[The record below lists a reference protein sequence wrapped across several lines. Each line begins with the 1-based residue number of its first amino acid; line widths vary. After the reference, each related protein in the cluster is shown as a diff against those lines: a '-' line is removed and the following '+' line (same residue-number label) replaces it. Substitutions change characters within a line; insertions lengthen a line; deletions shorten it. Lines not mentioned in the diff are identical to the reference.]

1 MDFETGSFDE
11 KRDVKENGAVNRP
24 VQRRSPSNIDRIQ
37 GARPKDYRTP
47 PYIRTQTW
55 LNTSMAKHNMLEKTS
70 VVRPNSYQEIS
81 KTGSYHESDR
91 SVNYNEH
98 KAKER
103 TLKPNRKNQ
112 RSLFW
117 AKTGLNKRFI
127 ENLVYEN
134 PDRIGKKFTER
145 REDFIKLMRH
155 CSRDGHVINI
165 LFRLFTRICSTNS
178 YYIIT
183 LNTALHESQF
193 VENTVVP
200 YLLSLI
206 GEACNN
212 INTVKFALRL
222 ITSMADNSINSFV
235 SFYGVFTVLAELV
248 EEIRA
253 SDDCSHVIGDEFD
266 DFEHIRSR
274 VLAIRRA
281 CEKNKRSKEDEYRPP
296 DDFRSANVV
305 PTADDLLTTKT
316 PFLRQNKAYGS
327 FIDLEHYLDVQFR
340 LLREDYVAPLRESI
354 QEYKGNVQ
362 EILKGNKRIR
372 DIRVYYGVRIS
383 GTTVNSD
390 GLGQVLTFDTSTTQ
404 RIRWEHSKSLI
415 YGSLLCLS
423 YDQFE
428 TIWFAV
434 VTNRE
439 TKDLELGIVEVQFLS
454 GRKNLYEIADKEF
467 VMAESNTYFEAYKH
481 NLMALQNIKVLP
493 FSKYIIKC
501 QEDVDPP
508 VYLTIEEDT
517 VYDLNLLAVE
527 NVIFKVFSTGDI
539 EMKTNAENM
548 LEKITKIL
556 DEKTKNPKIKRNRS
570 LSRVKVLSE
579 TKWPEASSIGLD
591 DSQYRAVKNALTH
604 EFSITQGPPGT
615 GKTYVGLKIAK
626 ALLANKTIWSTS
638 EERQPMLIVCY
649 TNHALDQFL
658 CGIHDFFSGDIVRV
672 GGRSSSE
679 EMQKHGIKT
688 MYRHISDD
696 ILEDASVLGK
706 IKDKT
711 RERIDQIKTELRMAD
726 YKVLNASH
734 LKKYI
739 GKFYLPLIYGFS
751 VKVFH
756 INRMQGRRKNP
767 FEPEHFDVV
776 REWLGC
782 GRLLKPFNLKVQF
795 QTPDSRFSYN
805 IYDDQN
811 GEKVVS
817 NSTRTS
823 DKYNARFFYEHV
835 GCVSKD
841 DLANRLK
848 TVKDGKTKAN
858 KIEKG
863 KGMKNG
869 EEILYFDEILPLND
883 KQLNNIQAV
892 WYLSALQRWKLY
904 KRWIEEFKSDLVDR
918 CREYE
923 EDYEMVC
930 NQIKENNKA
939 KESQALMQAD
949 IVGMT
954 TTGAAKHFHVL
965 QNVKPKIVIVEE
977 AAEVLEAHI
986 VTSLSEKC
994 EHLILIGDHKQLKPS
1009 PAVYKLAKKFNLD
1022 ISLFER
1028 MINNKVRCEC
1038 LEHQH
1043 RMRPEISKIIRLF
1056 YPTLKDDESVHNRPD
1071 IKGIASNVYFISHTC
1086 PEANDEDNT
1095 SHSNEHEAHFL
1106 VALCRYLLKQEY
1118 KPSQITVLTTY
1129 SAQMFLLRRLMPK
1142 DSEFHG
1148 VNVTVVDNYQGEE
1161 NDIILLSLV
1170 RSNPDEKIGFLN
1182 IENRI
1187 NVALS
1192 RARNGLFVLGN
1203 FEIMSK
1209 VSDMWTQIMDLLK
1222 EENQTGSSLPLY
1234 CRNHPAVKLFAS
1246 NADDFQKA
1254 PEGGCILNCDARLD
1268 CGHMCRLKCHVYDT
1282 NHTDYM
1288 CPAPCNKSCVNDH
1301 PCVDKCYEKCSDC
1314 RVFMPKT
1321 IPKCGHIQQV
1331 PCCKDPAEW
1340 ACQVPCDEVFSCS
1353 HRCQAKCGES
1363 DHKCHKIISIAL
1375 ETCKHT
1381 MKIQCYKRSA
1391 PLLCEMP
1398 CEYILPCQHKCIEQC
1413 HQPHTD
1419 ECCEEVV
1426 KVLKCGHSAESLCHL
1441 KPEDIQCTFPC
1452 EEKLPC
1458 GHQCKSKCGEPHTQ
1472 FCEEPIEKKLKC
1484 GHSLILFCSE
1494 NERKI
1499 KCPHK
1504 CSVKLEC
1511 GHMCENMCSEPH
1523 TTQCSVLISYKC
1535 NYGHRTKKKC
1545 YELRGQD
1552 LPECTMPC
1560 HKKLACGHKCR
1571 GNCHRCENGTFH
1583 QPCSFCGL
1591 PEGRRHCNASGRKF
1605 PCIAPCQNRC
1615 SHRSCRK
1622 LCFEPCADDRSA
1634 EWPCREK
1641 CDWECEHKSCSKLC
1655 FEQCD
1660 RSLCE
1665 ESCKKNVNRA
1675 SVIRRPCQGFC
1686 GETCGLEMPSALG
1699 LRGRPSA
1706 LGPRGYRIR
1715 EPYSTSHRKGFL
1727 KSCGH
1732 ALDISHLEELHLHD
1746 TSSCGPVC
1754 PRCSEPI
1761 LMDEKMF
1768 GNTAKQIHAKKE
1780 RKKTQSIFIDC
1791 HREIQD
1797 YFTRLNL
1804 KLHEMISSNK
1814 SKQVFEKLVEKRKKS
1829 FDGFLHFQKQG
1840 FQDLRKELRRLEEM
1854 AGDILENT
1862 SNNR

>member
-1 MDFETGSFDE
+1 MNFEKGRFEDE
-11 KRDVKENGAVNRP
+11 RDDKDNGAVNRP
-24 VQRRSPSNIDRIQ
+24 VQRRPSPNIDHIQ
-37 GARPKDYRTP
+37 DACPKDYRTP
-47 PYIRTQTW
+47 PYI
-55 LNTSMAKHNMLEKTS
+55 
-70 VVRPNSYQEIS
+70 S
-81 KTGSYHESDR
+81 KTGGCHENDR
-91 SVNYNEH
+91 SVIHKEH
-98 KAKER
+98 EAKR
-103 TLKPNRKNQ
+103 TVEPNRKIQ
-112 RSLFW
+112 RNHLW
-117 AKTGLNKRFI
+117 AKTGLNKRFL
-127 ENLVYEN
+127 ENLVYES
-134 PDRIGKKFTER
+134 PDRIGKKFTDR

-178 YYIIT
+178 YYTIT

-193 VENTVVP
+193 IENTVVP

-212 INTVKFALRL
+212 IDTVKFALRL
-222 ITSMADNSINSFV
+222 ITSMADSSINSVV
-235 SFYGVFTVLAELV
+235 SFYGVFTVLSELV
-248 EEIRA
+248 EEIRT
-253 SDDCSHVIGDEFD
+253 SDDCSHVISDELD

-274 VLAIRRA
+274 VLALRRA

-296 DDFRSANVV
+296 DDFRFANVV

-316 PFLRQNKAYGS
+316 PFLRKNKAYGS

-340 LLREDYVAPLRESI
+340 LLREDYVDPLRESI
-354 QEYKGNVQ
+354 QEYKRNVQ
-362 EILKGNKRIR
+362 EILRGNKRIR
-372 DIRVYYGVRIS
+372 DIRVYYGVKIS

-404 RIRWEHSKSLI
+404 RVRWEHSKRLI

-439 TKDLELGIVEVQFLS
+439 TENLKLGIVEVQFLS
-454 GRKNLYEIADKEF
+454 DRQNLYEIAGKEF

-481 NLMALQNIKVLP
+481 NLIALQNIKVLP
-493 FSKYIIKC
+493 FSKYIVKC
-501 QEDVDPP
+501 QEAVDPP
-508 VYLTIEEDT
+508 VYLTTEEDT

-527 NVIFKVFSTGDI
+527 NTKFKVSSTGDI
-539 EMKTNAENM
+539 EIDKSVENM
-548 LEKITKIL
+548 PEKTTRTL
-556 DEKTKNPKIKRNRS
+556 DEKTNSPEIRRNPI

-579 TKWPEASSIGLD
+579 TKWPEASSIMLD

-626 ALLANKTIWSTS
+626 ALLANKTVWSTS
-638 EERQPMLIVCY
+638 EERHPMLIVCY

-658 CGIHDFFSGDIVRV
+658 CGIHDFFNGNIVRV
-672 GGRSSSE
+672 GGRSSNE
-679 EMQKHGIKT
+679 EMRKHGIST

-696 ILEDASVLGK
+696 ILEDASVLGS
-706 IKDKT
+706 IKDNT
-711 RERIDQIKTELRMAD
+711 RKRIDEIKAELSMAD
-726 YKVLNASH
+726 YRVLNASQ
-734 LKKYI
+734 LKKYM
-739 GKFYLPLIYGFS
+739 GKFYLSLIRGFG
-751 VKVFH
+751 VRVFH
-756 INRMQGRRKNP
+756 INRMQGIRKLPLNP
-767 FEPEHFDVV
+767 SHFDVV
-776 REWLGC
+776 REWLGY
-782 GRLLKPFNLKVQF
+782 GGLLRPLNPKVYF
-795 QTPDSRFSYN
+795 QEQDNRFSSHRS
-805 IYDDQN
+805 DDLN
-811 GEKVVS
+811 SEKVVS
-817 NSTRTS
+817 DSMRTS
-823 DKYNARFFYEHV
+823 NKDNARFFYEHV
-835 GCVSKD
+835 GCISKD
-841 DLANRLK
+841 DLAKQLNTTK
-848 TVKDGKTKAN
+848 EGKTKKN
-858 KIEKG
+858 KTKTEKS
-863 KGMKNG
+863 KGMKNS
-869 EEILYFDEILPLND
+869 EEVLYFDEIIPLND
-883 KQLNNIQAV
+883 KQLNNIRDV
-892 WYLSALQRWKLY
+892 WNVPALQRWQLY
-904 KRWIEEFKSDLVDR
+904 KRWVEEFKSDRVDR

-930 NQIKENNKA
+930 NQIKEVKKA

-954 TTGAAKHFHVL
+954 TTGAAKHFHIL
-965 QNVKPKIVIVEE
+965 QNVKPKIIIVEE

-1056 YPTLKDDESVHNRPD
+1056 YPTLKDDESVLNRPD
-1071 IKGIASNVYFISHTC
+1071 IKGIASNVYFITHTS

-1106 VALCRYLLKQEY
+1106 VALCRYLLMQEY
-1118 KPSQITVLTTY
+1118 KPSQITILTTY
-1129 SAQMFLLRRLMPK
+1129 SAQMFLIGRLMPK
-1142 DSEFHG
+1142 DSEFDG

-1234 CRNHPAVKLFAS
+1234 CRNHPAMKLFAS
-1246 NADDFQKA
+1246 NAEDFQKA
-1254 PEGGCILNCDARLD
+1254 PEGGCLQDCDARLD
-1268 CGHMCRLKCHVYDT
+1268 CGHMCRLKCHVYNT
-1282 NHTDYM
+1282 NHTDYR
-1288 CPAPCNKSCVNDH
+1288 CPAPCNKSCVNGH
-1301 PCVDKCYEKCSDC
+1301 PCVDRCYETCSDC
-1314 RVFMPKT
+1314 CVFMPKT

-1331 PCCKDPAEW
+1331 LCSKDPALY
-1340 ACQVPCDEVFSCS
+1340 ACQVPCDEVFNCG
-1353 HRCQAKCGES
+1353 HRCQAKCGDS
-1363 DHKCHKIISIAL
+1363 DHKCLKIISVTF

-1381 MKIQCYKRSA
+1381 IKTQCYKQSA
-1391 PLLCEMP
+1391 ALLCEMP
-1398 CEYILPCQHKCIEQC
+1398 CEFILPCQHKCLKKC
-1413 HQPHTD
+1413 HESHTD
-1419 ECCEEVV
+1419 VCCEEVV
-1426 KVLKCGHSAESLCHL
+1426 KVLKCGHSVETICEM
-1441 KPEDIQCTFPC
+1441 KPEDIHCTFPC

-1458 GHQCKSKCGEPHTQ
+1458 GHQCKSKCGESHTQ
-1472 FCEEPIEKKLKC
+1472 FCEEPIKKTLKC
-1484 GHSLILFCSE
+1484 GHSLLLFCSE
-1494 NERKI
+1494 NEDKI
-1499 KCPHK
+1499 ECPHK
-1504 CSVKLEC
+1504 CLVKLEC
-1511 GHMCENMCSEPH
+1511 GHMCENICSGPH

-1535 NYGHRTKKKC
+1535 SNGHRTERKC

-1552 LPECTMPC
+1552 LPECTIPC
-1560 HKKLACGHKCR
+1560 RKKLACGHKCR
-1571 GNCHRCENGTFH
+1571 GNCHGCENGTFH

-1591 PEGRRHCNASGRKF
+1591 PERKQHCNASGRKF
-1605 PCIAPCQNRC
+1605 PCIAPCRIRC
-1615 SHRSCRK
+1615 SHRNCRK
-1622 LCFEPCADDRSA
+1622 LCFELCADNRSA

-1641 CDWECEHKSCSKLC
+1641 CDWGCEHKTCSKLC

-1665 ESCKKNVNRA
+1665 EPCKKNVNMTRII
-1675 SVIRRPCQGFC
+1675 SRPCQAFC
-1686 GETCGLEMPSALG
+1686 GEACGHETPYALG
-1699 LRGRPSA
+1699 LRG
-1706 LGPRGYRIR
+1706 YRVR
-1715 EPYSTSHRKGFL
+1715 QPYSTDKRKVFL

-1732 ALDISHLEELHLHD
+1732 ALDISYLEDLRLHD

-1754 PRCSEPI
+1754 PRCSEPV
-1761 LMDEKMF
+1761 LMDENMF
-1768 GNTAKQIHAKKE
+1768 GNIARQIHDKKE
-1780 RKKTQSIFIDC
+1780 RKKMQSIFIDY

-1814 SKQVFEKLVEKRKKS
+1814 SVHVFEKLVEKRKKS

-1854 AGDILENT
+1854 ADDILEKTNDRT
-1862 SNNR
+1862 RLFKGKKRP